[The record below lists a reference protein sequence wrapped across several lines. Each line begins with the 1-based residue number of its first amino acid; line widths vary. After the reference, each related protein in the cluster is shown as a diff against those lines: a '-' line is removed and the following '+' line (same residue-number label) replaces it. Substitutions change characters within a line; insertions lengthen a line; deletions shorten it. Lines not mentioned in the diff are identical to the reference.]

1 MRPKIVVVG
10 SSNTDMVVRASHL
23 PIHGETVLGEEFV
36 MLAGG
41 KGANQAVAAARLG
54 AEVVFVARVGGDM
67 FGDKSLETYR
77 AAGINVDYIARDA
90 DAASGVALI
99 TVDQNGENIITVA
112 PGANS
117 NLSTADVASAGPVI
131 KQSDCM
137 LLQLEI
143 PLATVRAAI
152 ELAHRHHV
160 RVILNPA
167 PAGPLPDDLLR
178 LVDILTPNENE
189 AALLATHFASQVE
202 ALLALLSPRG
212 SLIITRGQRGAELIQ
227 HGGNTLLPAYVVTAV
242 DTTGAG
248 DAFNGALATALA
260 RGTQIL
266 EAVRYANAAAAL
278 SVTRFGAQTSLP
290 THAEVIQLMRTNEL
304 AHPA

>member
-1 MRPKIVVVG
+1 MHPKIVVVG

-54 AEVVFVARVGGDM
+54 ADVTFVARVGRDM
-67 FGDKSLETYR
+67 FGDKALETYR
-77 AAGINVDYIARDA
+77 AAGINVDYIVRDDA
-90 DAASGVALI
+90 AASGVALI
-99 TVDQNGENIITVA
+99 TVDRNGENIISVA
-112 PGANS
+112 PGANGK
-117 NLSTADVASAGPVI
+117 LSTADVTSAEPVI
-131 KQSDCM
+131 KQSDSM

-143 PLATVRAAI
+143 PLTTVQAAI

-167 PAGPLPDDLLR
+167 PAGLLPNDLLR
-178 LVDILTPNENE
+178 MVDVLTPNENE
-189 AALLATHFASQVE
+189 AAVLTTHSASQVE
-202 ALLALLSPRG
+202 VLLSLLSARG
-212 SLIITRGQRGAELIQ
+212 SLIITRGQRGAELVQ
-227 HGGNTLLPAYVVTAV
+227 HGGAMLIPAYAVTAV

-260 RGTQIL
+260 RGTEIV

-278 SVTRFGAQTSLP
+278 SITRFGAQTSLP
-290 THAEVIQLMRTNEL
+290 THDEVIQLMQANET
-304 AHPA
+304 A

>member
-54 AEVVFVARVGGDM
+54 AEVTFVARVGRDM

-77 AAGINVDYIARDA
+77 AAGINVDYIVRD
-90 DAASGVALI
+90 DGAASGVALI
-99 TVDQNGENIITVA
+99 TVDRNGENIISVA
-112 PGANS
+112 PGANG
-117 NLSTADVASAGPVI
+117 NLSASDVARAEPVI

-143 PLATVRAAI
+143 PLTTVQAAI
-152 ELAHRHHV
+152 ELAQRHRV

-167 PAGPLPDDLLR
+167 PAGLLPDDLLGM
-178 LVDILTPNENE
+178 VDILTPNENE
-189 AALLATHFASQVE
+189 AALLTTHSASRVE
-202 ALLALLSPRG
+202 ALLALLSSRG
-212 SLIITRGQRGAELIQ
+212 SLIITRGQLGAELVR
-227 HGGNTLLPAYVVTAV
+227 HSGGIMLPAYAVTAV

-260 RGTQIL
+260 RGTEIL
-266 EAVRYANAAAAL
+266 EAVRYANAAAL
-278 SVTRFGAQTSLP
+278 SITRFGAQTSLP
-290 THAEVIQLMRTNEL
+290 THDEVIQFMRVSETIHS
-304 AHPA
+304 A